1 MTSISSKTQ
10 IAVLYILLISLSSSS
25 TTSSL
30 STLTIRAADM
40 SALAIEDCAM
50 TCSRFRS
57 SSSSPPEDALVILSK
72 FGFNTVRLRVWV
84 NPTSDHNE
92 GNLTY
97 VIALAKRASNANLSI
112 WLDFH
117 LSDWWA
123 DPGHQNKPMAWA
135 NFDFITL
142 KAAVANHIET
152 VLKAITAVSN
162 VTIVQIGNEISSGCL
177 WPEQG
182 QECSDS
188 GAQYVED
195 CTNNWNSL
203 GELIGVGITITRN
216 IAPSATI
223 AVHTDLGNRGI
234 YAAKDAINWY
244 TSFINSLPMNID
256 FDAIAL
262 SYYMQYNAS
271 GPSEEGSIAEAI
283 HAKFPTKDLLIAET
297 SYPWNGKTAP
307 GIYPATKL
315 GQLEFWI
322 DTISNA
328 SVSDWLGVSWWGGEY
343 AGQSGNIN
351 SLFDENFIALPALT
365 QGWFSVLK

>member
-1 MTSISSKTQ
+1 MTSISNKTQ
-10 IAVLYILLISLSSSS
+10 ILVVLYVLFITLSSSS
-25 TTSSL
+25 TI
-30 STLTIRAADM
+30 STLPIRAADM

-50 TCSRFRS
+50 TCNRFRS

-72 FGFNTVRLRVWV
+72 SSFNTVRLRVWV
-84 NPTSDHNE
+84 NPTSDHKE

-97 VIALAKRASNANLSI
+97 VIALAKRAFKANLSI

-117 LSDWWA
+117 LSDFWA
-123 DPGHQNKPMAWA
+123 DPGHQKKPMAWA

-142 KAAVANHIET
+142 KAALGNHIET

-188 GAQYVED
+188 GAQYVD
-195 CTNNWNSL
+195 NCTNNWKSFS
-203 GELIGVGITITRN
+203 ELVSVGITITRN
-216 IAPSATI
+216 IVPSATI
-223 AVHTDLGNRGI
+223 AIHTDLGNRGV

-244 TSFINSLPMNID
+244 SSFINSLPMNIE

-271 GPSEEGSIAEAI
+271 GPSEEGSIANAI

-307 GIYPATKL
+307 GLYPATKV
-315 GQLEFWI
+315 GQLAFWK

-328 SVSDWLGVSWWGGEY
+328 SASGWLGISWWGSEY
-343 AGQSGNIN
+343 AGQYGNIN

-365 QGWFSVLK
+365 QGWAF